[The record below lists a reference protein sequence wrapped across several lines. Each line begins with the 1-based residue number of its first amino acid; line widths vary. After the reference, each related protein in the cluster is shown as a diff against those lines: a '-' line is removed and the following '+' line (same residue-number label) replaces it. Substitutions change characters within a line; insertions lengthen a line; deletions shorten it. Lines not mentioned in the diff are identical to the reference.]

1 MIINSSNHIC
11 LASHVEIA
19 NRTLSRTI
27 GLMGRRKIEIDHALL
42 IYPCQQIHTYF
53 MKFTIDCLF
62 IDKQYQVVQ
71 IIEGLKPWKIS
82 KKIPAGWGVIEL
94 PEGLVKETDTH
105 VNDRLILEL
114 K

>member
-27 GLMGRRKIEIDHALL
+27 GLMGRNKIETDHALL

-62 IDKQYQVVQ
+62 IDKKYQVVQ

-82 KKIPAGWGVIEL
+82 KKTPAGWGVIEL
-94 PEGLVKETDTH
+94 PEGCLLYTSDAADEG
-105 VNDRLILEL
+105 
-114 K
+114 